1 MSYNIVHGSNNGG
14 TLAIVPASLVTQT
27 VEKANDFF
35 RPNFSVQFPGKR
47 RRFRGMAITTWEQEK
62 KGNEFSE
69 TMQLACAKWNFD
81 YAQPFGDTQ
90 RPKPKPAEFKGNPDQ
105 LFRDLGIAA
114 TVEPPN
120 DVGGRL
126 PCTLFVVVSRNMLQ
140 RPAGFEN
147 IWGVLVKV
155 LVGDNKWYRILLNG
169 GCCFGYLVIDEIHEW
184 KGVDAS
190 QALCVFRMLQR
201 QLKKPWITAL
211 SGTPVSTSLVDL
223 TFAFSLL
230 KGFNDREDINNL
242 TASFKELNSVMDS
255 EMDEDDSAQV
265 STELTGIKQRS
276 GDSTFLDIPLMDK
289 PKAKSIPIKCPI
301 GDKYRAA
308 LSRLTMRVQKA
319 TIEDVTVQL
328 NKKEK
333 PSAKTIRNAIYNRPD
348 VCNLSLAIQFPGLAY
363 AMERAEDNGFELPI
377 NWETFKAYVCSV
389 KTPEPR
395 QYDGCFPEEWE
406 EYIQIIIDEMSRLT
420 ELKNAAEKAYYD
432 NRMYDSGYNGPKSL
446 LVLADRPC
454 GAKWVK
460 IFAERE
466 LGPNRFESTWIHG
479 GMSKVEKQK
488 AMDWFGDF
496 YDDEG
501 NYRKKTRILFSTYR
515 LCSTGLD
522 GLKVACWMVKSTV
535 IRNYGTLAQATARI
549 DRLGQKLPPIILTF
563 ESPDHPM

>member
-27 VEKANDFF
+27 VEKANDLF

-81 YAQPFGDTQ
+81 YAQPFSDTQ

-126 PCTLFVVVSRNMLQ
+126 PCTLFMVVSRNMLQ

-155 LVGDNKWYRILLNG
+155 LVGDNK
-169 GCCFGYLVIDEIHEW
+169 C
-184 KGVDAS
+184 
-190 QALCVFRMLQR
+190 
-201 QLKKPWITAL
+201 
-211 SGTPVSTSLVDL
+211 GTPVSTSLVDL

-255 EMDEDDSAQV
+255 EMDEDNSAQV
-265 STELTGIKQRS
+265 STELTGIMQRS

-319 TIEDVTVQL
+319 TIEDVTFQL

-348 VCNLSLAIQFPGLAY
+348 VCNLSLAIQFPRLAY

-454 GAKWVK
+454 GAKWLK

-466 LGPNRFESTWIHG
+466 LDPNRFESTWIHG

-496 YDDEG
+496 YDDAG

-515 LCSTGLD
+515 LCSTELD
-522 GLKVACWMVKSTV
+522 GLKVACWMVKFTV

-563 ESPDHPM
+563 ESPDHPMEKMTMALRDRQAKLFGSNGTLGQVAGWKY